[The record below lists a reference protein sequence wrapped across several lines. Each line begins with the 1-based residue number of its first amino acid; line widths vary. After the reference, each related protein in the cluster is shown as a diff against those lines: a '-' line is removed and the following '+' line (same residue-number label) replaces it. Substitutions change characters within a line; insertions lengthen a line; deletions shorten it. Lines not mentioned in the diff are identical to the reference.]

1 MDGGMQAGMYTGFG
15 DTTDYDGGGNSLE
28 GTVVDF

>member
-1 MDGGMQAGMYTGFG
+1 MEVGRQAGMHAGFG
-15 DTTDYDGGGNSLE
+15 DTTDYDRGGIVLE

>member
-1 MDGGMQAGMYTGFG
+1 MDGGRQAGFG
-15 DTTDYDGGGNSLE
+15 DTTDLDGGGIVLE